1 MAGSLDTQRD
11 FGERMKRLREQRG
24 ISLRDIAD
32 HTKLSVRTL
41 EALERNDI
49 SLLPGGIYSRGLV
62 RAYAEQIG
70 ADPETTVQE
79 FIARFPDASVTSG
92 SPYVEEEIN
101 TDPPSQL
108 VRRIVIAVAIVAPI
122 ALIVGLSILAKRM
135 GW

>member
-1 MAGSLDTQRD
+1 MT
-11 FGERMKRLREQRG
+11 LRQ
-24 ISLRDIAD
+24 IAD
-32 HTKLSVRTL
+32 ATKLSVRAL

-49 SLLPGGIYSRGLV
+49 TRLPGGIYSRGLV

-70 ADPETTVQE
+70 ADPEETIQA

-92 SPYVEEEIN
+92 SPYVDEEVN

-108 VRRIVIAVAIVAPI
+108 TRRAVIAAAILIPI
-122 ALIVGLSILAKRM
+122 ALIYGLSMLARQA

>member
-1 MAGSLDTQRD
+1 MADLLDGQRD

-32 HTKLSVRTL
+32 QTKLSVRTL

-62 RAYAEQIG
+62 RAYAEHIG
-70 ADPETTVQE
+70 ADPETAVQE
-79 FIARFPDASVTSG
+79 FVARFPDASTTAG
-92 SPYVEEEIN
+92 SPYVDEEIN

-108 VRRIVIAVAIVAPI
+108 VRRLVIAAAIVVPI

>member
-1 MAGSLDTQRD
+1 MPPLDAPRD
-11 FGERMKRLREQRG
+11 FGERMRRVREEHG

-32 HTKLSVRTL
+32 RTKLSVRTL

-49 SLLPGGIYSRGLV
+49 SRLPGGIYSRGLV

-70 ADPETTVQE
+70 ADPETAVRE
-79 FIARFPDASVTSG
+79 FIDRFPDASVTTG
-92 SPYVEEEIN
+92 SPYVTEEIN

-108 VRRIVIAVAIVAPI
+108 ARRLVIAAAIVLPI
-122 ALIVGLSILAKRM
+122 AVIVALSMLANRL

>member
-1 MAGSLDTQRD
+1 
-11 FGERMKRLREQRG
+11 MKRLREQRG
-24 ISLRDIAD
+24 VSLRDIAD

-49 SLLPGGIYSRGLV
+49 SRLPGGIYSRGLV

-70 ADPETTVQE
+70 ADPETAVQE
-79 FIARFPDASVTSG
+79 FAARFPDASVTTGG
-92 SPYVEEEIN
+92 SYVTEEIN

-108 VRRIVIAVAIVAPI
+108 ARRLVIAAAIVMPI
-122 ALIVGLSILAKRM
+122 ALIVGLSMLAKRL